1 MRVFAINHSKAQ
13 IMAVGHKAWFA
24 DIEQM
29 DEALRVYRPAKPES
43 VKLYEQ
49 SIQDFAPDVL
59 LLEDDAR
66 KLNYKRVRG
75 FWA

>member
-1 MRVFAINHSKAQ
+1 MRVFAVNHDKAQ
-13 IMAVGHKAWFA
+13 VMAVGRKEWFA
-24 DIEQM
+24 DITQM

-43 VKLYEQ
+43 VKLYEE
-49 SIQDFAPDVL
+49 SIQAFAPDML
-59 LLEDDAR
+59 LLEDEAR